1 MAPYSYGQTLVRVDG
16 VNLAFGDNV
25 VLRDVRVEIKDVI
38 RPGSVTGQVVGFLG
52 PSGIGKTQ
60 FSRILAGLKQPDSGT
75 VLIGPNGGQAVR
87 AGSVGYVAQNYV
99 LFEHRTVMG
108 NLLIAGRQGGMTK
121 KDAGDK
127 AMAYLERFG
136 LAERASYYPMQ
147 LSGGQ
152 RQRVAIIRQLMCS
165 EHFLI
170 MDEPFSGLDVIQLQ
184 NVRELISEVSR
195 VHEFNTIIVITHDVT
210 AAAMISDT
218 LWLMGRDRTSDGQI
232 VPGAR
237 IHTVYDLAAMG
248 MAWHEDIDQDPRF
261 RELVYQIK
269 KQFREM

>member
-1 MAPYSYGQTLVRVDG
+1 MATYSYGETLVRVNG
-16 VNLAFGDNV
+16 VNLAFGENV
-25 VLRDVRVEIKDVI
+25 VLRDVQVEIKDVI

-60 FSRILAGLKQPDSGT
+60 FSRILAGLKTPDSGT
-75 VLIGPNGGQAVR
+75 VLIGPNGGQPVR

-99 LFEHRTVMG
+99 LFEHRTVIG
-108 NLLIAGRQGGMTK
+108 NLIVAGRQGGMTK
-121 KDAGDK
+121 KDAHDK

-184 NVRELISEVSR
+184 NVRELIREVSC

-210 AAAMISDT
+210 AAAMIADT
-218 LWLMGRDRTSDGQI
+218 LWLMGRDRASDGQI
-232 VPGAR
+232 IPGAR
-237 IHTVYDLAAMG
+237 IHTVYDLAGMD
-248 MAWHEDIDQDPRF
+248 MAWHDDIDQDPRF

-269 KQFREM
+269 KQFQEM